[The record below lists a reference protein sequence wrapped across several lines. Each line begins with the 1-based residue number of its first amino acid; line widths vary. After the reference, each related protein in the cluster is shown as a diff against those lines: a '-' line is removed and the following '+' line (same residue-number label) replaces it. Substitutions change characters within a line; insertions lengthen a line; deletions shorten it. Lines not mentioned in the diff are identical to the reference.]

1 MYFLLFIFLFEVFL
15 PDISNLQ
22 LSAGQ
27 DLDDTPSDEE
37 QYYSDD
43 ENLSNNDPG
52 HEDDKNAESNP
63 VIHKLK
69 ENEGD
74 TPANE
79 KNEKYFKDV
88 KQYVFTTQNSNG
100 TDSEISVSATTNLK
114 FALKNYKLIKTTGK
128 SSEKSIS
135 EEEEKP
141 NEPPHK
147 HIQTSTPNVPAF
159 WTMLA
164 KVINETPVNMD
175 DKDQFYQAIPS
186 SDLNTTSKDKLSEI
200 EEAKFKLMLGI
211 SLMTLILLIP
221 LLIFCFATLYK
232 LRKLSDKS
240 FGSQYSVNPELATLS
255 YFHPSEGVSDTSYSR
270 SADSSTYWG
279 NTTSDLKQ
287 SSTKKPKL
295 KLMDYSADSDLTP
308 LNEEETTFL
317 PPEESAFLLPEEPDL
332 IPPEDPTFL
341 PPQELGEQPISETI
355 PVKERNEEPMVG
367 EATTEAPLVEKQQIT
382 E

>member
-1 MYFLLFIFLFEVFL
+1 MSGE
-15 PDISNLQ
+15 D
-22 LSAGQ
+22 SATSPEH
-27 DLDDTPSDEE
+27 LDDTPSDEE

-43 ENLSNNDPG
+43 EHMNNNDPG
-52 HEDDKNAESNP
+52 HEDDKNTESNP
-63 VIHKLK
+63 VIHKPK

-79 KNEKYFKDV
+79 KNDHYYKDV

-114 FALKNYKLIKTTGK
+114 FALKNYKPINTTEK

-141 NEPPHK
+141 HEPSRKP
-147 HIQTSTPNVPAF
+147 STPNVPAF

-164 KVINETPVNMD
+164 KVISDTSVNMD
-175 DKDQFYQAIPS
+175 DKDQFYQAIPG
-186 SDLNTTSKDKLSEI
+186 SDLNTTSKDKLSEL
-200 EEAKFKLMLGI
+200 EEAKIKLMLGI

-232 LRKLSDKS
+232 LRTLSEKS
-240 FGSQYSVNPELATLS
+240 FGTQYSVNPELATLS
-255 YFHPSEGVSDTSYSR
+255 YFHPSEGISDTSYSR

-279 NTTSDLKQ
+279 NTTSNLKQ
-287 SSTKKPKL
+287 SRTKKSKL
-295 KLMDYSADSDLTP
+295 KSMDYSADSDQTA

-332 IPPEDPTFL
+332 LPPEEPDLLPPEEPTFL
-341 PPQELGEQPISETI
+341 PSQELGEQPVSKNV
-355 PVKERNEEPMVG
+355 PVKERSEEPMVG
-367 EATTEAPLVEKQQIT
+367 EVTTEEPLVEEQQIT

>member
-74 TPANE
+74 ISANE

-88 KQYVFTTQNSNG
+88 KQYVFTTRNSNG
-100 TDSEISVSATTNLK
+100 TDSEISVSTTMNLK
-114 FALKNYKLIKTTGK
+114 FALKNYKLIKTTET

-141 NEPPHK
+141 NEPPRK

-164 KVINETPVNMD
+164 KVINETPMNMD
-175 DKDQFYQAIPS
+175 DKDQLYQAIPS
-186 SDLNTTSKDKLSEI
+186 SDLNTTSKDKLSKI
-200 EEAKFKLMLGI
+200 EEAKLKLMLGI

-221 LLIFCFATLYK
+221 LLIFCFVTLHK

-255 YFHPSEGVSDTSYSR
+255 YFHPSEGISDTSYSR
-270 SADSSTYWG
+270 SADSSTYSA

-287 SSTKKPKL
+287 PSTKKPKL
-295 KLMDYSADSDLTP
+295 KPMDYSADSSQTP
-308 LNEEETTFL
+308 LNEEETAFL
-317 PPEESAFLLPEEPDL
+317 LPEKSAFFLPEEPDL

-341 PPQELGEQPISETI
+341 PPQELGEQPISG
-355 PVKERNEEPMVG
+355 NEEPMVD
-367 EATTEAPLVEKQQIT
+367 EVTTEAPLVEKQQIT

>member
-1 MYFLLFIFLFEVFL
+1 MSE
-15 PDISNLQ
+15 
-22 LSAGQ
+22 

-74 TPANE
+74 ISANE

-100 TDSEISVSATTNLK
+100 TDSEISVSTTTNLK
-114 FALKNYKLIKTTGK
+114 FALKN
-128 SSEKSIS
+128 S
-135 EEEEKP
+135 
-141 NEPPHK
+141 
-147 HIQTSTPNVPAF
+147 STPNVPAF

-164 KVINETPVNMD
+164 QVINETPVNMD
-175 DKDQFYQAIPS
+175 DKDQLYQAIPS

-221 LLIFCFATLYK
+221 LLIFCFVTLYK

-270 SADSSTYWG
+270 SADSGTYWT

-295 KLMDYSADSDLTP
+295 KHMDYSADSDQTP
-308 LNEEETTFL
+308 LNEEETAFL
-317 PPEESAFLLPEEPDL
+317 LPEESAFLLPEESDL

-341 PPQELGEQPISETI
+341 PPQELGEQPISENV
-355 PVKERNEEPMVG
+355 PVKERNEEPMVD
-367 EATTEAPLVEKQQIT
+367 ETTTEAPLVEKQQIT